1 MTRSASLTV
10 AVAWMLAATSTEAF
24 TATHPRQQPYRSTS
38 SSLHMVLEKPAAK
51 KIPKIEQLKIDSDHL
66 LHPLVEV
73 CG

>member
-24 TATHPRQQPYRSTS
+24 TATHPRQYRST